1 MKKGYVATFFRQS
14 FENVVSPDPIV
25 RKITLS
31 TFINTFGNGLFM
43 TTGIIYF
50 SLVVGLGAQKV
61 ALAFS
66 LSGALSLLLSVPS
79 GHFADR
85 YPPRLIASTALV
97 GMGFCAFAL
106 IFIQNWWLLL
116 IALSLDSIFE
126 VFGQNARMAMIARI
140 GEGEERVRIR
150 AYTRAVTNL
159 GIAFGTVI
167 AGFALAINTPF
178 AYKSMI
184 ALNSITF
191 FLAAV
196 AYLRVPN
203 VKPSLTNREKF
214 DWAIL
219 KDYRYI
225 SAMLLSGVMSMHF
238 ILQNIAI
245 PVWVVKETNAPRWW
259 VSVIMFVNTIAVVL
273 FQVRMSKG
281 AANAEIGAKQFKKAG
296 FYIAAACLFYGAA
309 KGLNPYAASAVLII
323 AMLIH
328 VVGELLASTGSWS
341 IAFEMAN
348 QDRQGAYQ
356 GLWRMGF
363 GGMNVIGPSL
373 VIFFA
378 IGLGQI
384 GWVIMAFIFIITGL
398 LMNQV
403 IAKVK

>member
-116 IALSLDSIFE
+116 TALSLDSIFE

-178 AYKSMI
+178 AYKFMI
-184 ALNSITF
+184 ALNSVTF

-203 VKPSLTNREKF
+203 VKPSLSNREKF

>member
-31 TFINTFGNGLFM
+31 TFINTFGDGLFM

-85 YPPRLIASTALV
+85 YPPRLIASIALV

-116 IALSLDSIFE
+116 IALSLDSIIE

-184 ALNSITF
+184 ALNSVTF

-214 DWAIL
+214 DWTIL

-238 ILQNIAI
+238 ILQNVAI

>member
-116 IALSLDSIFE
+116 TALSLDSIFE

-178 AYKSMI
+178 AYKFMI
-184 ALNSITF
+184 ALNSVTF

-398 LMNQV
+398 LMNRV
-403 IAKVK
+403 ITKVK

>member
-1 MKKGYVATFFRQS
+1 VKKGYVATFFRQS

-116 IALSLDSIFE
+116 TALSLDSIFE

-178 AYKSMI
+178 AYKFMI
-184 ALNSITF
+184 ALNSVTF

-214 DWAIL
+214 DWTIL

-273 FQVRMSKG
+273 FQVKMSKG

>member
-31 TFINTFGNGLFM
+31 TFINTFGDGLFM

-184 ALNSITF
+184 ALNSVTF

-214 DWAIL
+214 DWTIL

-238 ILQNIAI
+238 ILQNVAI

>member
-1 MKKGYVATFFRQS
+1 VKKGYVATFFRQS

-116 IALSLDSIFE
+116 TALSLDSIFE

-178 AYKSMI
+178 AYKFMI
-184 ALNSITF
+184 ALNSVTF

-214 DWAIL
+214 DWTIL

-238 ILQNIAI
+238 ILQNVAI

>member
-1 MKKGYVATFFRQS
+1 VKKGYVATFFRQS

-116 IALSLDSIFE
+116 TALSLDSIFE

-184 ALNSITF
+184 ALNSVTF

-214 DWAIL
+214 DWTIL

>member
-1 MKKGYVATFFRQS
+1 VKKGYVATFFRQS

-184 ALNSITF
+184 ALNSVTF

-203 VKPSLTNREKF
+203 IKPSLTNREKF
-214 DWAIL
+214 DWTIL

-238 ILQNIAI
+238 ILQNVAI

>member
-116 IALSLDSIFE
+116 TALSLDSIFE

-178 AYKSMI
+178 AYKFMI
-184 ALNSITF
+184 ALNSVTF

-203 VKPSLTNREKF
+203 VRPSLTNREKF
-214 DWAIL
+214 DWTIL

>member
-1 MKKGYVATFFRQS
+1 VGQLAIKTFLKQS

-116 IALSLDSIFE
+116 AALSLDSIFE

-178 AYKSMI
+178 AYKFMI
-184 ALNSITF
+184 ALNSVTF

-341 IAFEMAN
+341 IAFEIAN

>member
-184 ALNSITF
+184 ALNSVTF

-214 DWAIL
+214 DWTIL

>member
-1 MKKGYVATFFRQS
+1 MTQTNLRKFLKQN
-14 FENVVSPDPIV
+14 FENVISPDPIV

-116 IALSLDSIFE
+116 TALSLDSIFE

-178 AYKSMI
+178 AYKFMI
-184 ALNSITF
+184 ALNSVTF

-214 DWAIL
+214 DWTIL

>member
-116 IALSLDSIFE
+116 TALSLDSIFE

-178 AYKSMI
+178 AYKFMI
-184 ALNSITF
+184 ALNSVTF

-403 IAKVK
+403 IARVK

>member
-1 MKKGYVATFFRQS
+1 VKKGYVATFFRQS

-116 IALSLDSIFE
+116 TALSLDSIFE

-178 AYKSMI
+178 AYKFMI
-184 ALNSITF
+184 ALNSVTF

-403 IAKVK
+403 IARVK

>member
-116 IALSLDSIFE
+116 TALSLDSIFE

-184 ALNSITF
+184 ALNSVTF

-203 VKPSLTNREKF
+203 VRPSLTNREKF
-214 DWAIL
+214 DWTIL

>member
-1 MKKGYVATFFRQS
+1 VKKGYVATFFRQS

-116 IALSLDSIFE
+116 TALSLDSIFE

-178 AYKSMI
+178 AYKFMI
-184 ALNSITF
+184 ALNSVTF

>member
-116 IALSLDSIFE
+116 TALSLDSIFE

>member
-1 MKKGYVATFFRQS
+1 VKKGYVATFFRQS

-50 SLVVGLGAQKV
+50 SLVVGLGAQRV

-116 IALSLDSIFE
+116 TALSLDSIFE

-184 ALNSITF
+184 ALNSVTF

-203 VKPSLTNREKF
+203 IKPSLTNREKF
-214 DWAIL
+214 DWTIL

>member
-214 DWAIL
+214 DWTIL

-238 ILQNIAI
+238 ILQNVAI

>member
-116 IALSLDSIFE
+116 TALSLDSIFE

-178 AYKSMI
+178 AYKFMI
-184 ALNSITF
+184 ALNSVTF

-238 ILQNIAI
+238 ILQNVAI

>member
-1 MKKGYVATFFRQS
+1 VKKGYVATFFRQS

-116 IALSLDSIFE
+116 TALSLDSIFE

-178 AYKSMI
+178 AYKFMI
-184 ALNSITF
+184 ALNSVTF

-214 DWAIL
+214 DWTIL

>member
-85 YPPRLIASTALV
+85 YPPRIIASTALV

-116 IALSLDSIFE
+116 TALSLDSIFE

-178 AYKSMI
+178 AYKFMI
-184 ALNSITF
+184 ALNSVTF

-273 FQVRMSKG
+273 FQVKMSKG

>member
-116 IALSLDSIFE
+116 TALSLDSIFE

-178 AYKSMI
+178 AYKFMI
-184 ALNSITF
+184 ALNSVTF

-214 DWAIL
+214 DWTIL

-273 FQVRMSKG
+273 FQVKMSKG

-398 LMNQV
+398 LMNRV
-403 IAKVK
+403 ITKVK

>member
-31 TFINTFGNGLFM
+31 TFINTFGDGLFM

-184 ALNSITF
+184 ALNSVTF

-214 DWAIL
+214 DWRIL

-238 ILQNIAI
+238 ILQNVAI

>member
-1 MKKGYVATFFRQS
+1 
-14 FENVVSPDPIV
+14 
-25 RKITLS
+25 
-31 TFINTFGNGLFM
+31 M

-116 IALSLDSIFE
+116 TALSLDSIFE

-184 ALNSITF
+184 ALNSVTF

-214 DWAIL
+214 DWTIL

>member
-1 MKKGYVATFFRQS
+1 VTQTNLRKFLKQN
-14 FENVVSPDPIV
+14 FENVISPDPIV

-116 IALSLDSIFE
+116 TALSLDSIFE

-178 AYKSMI
+178 AYKFMI
-184 ALNSITF
+184 ALNSVTF

-214 DWAIL
+214 DWTIL

>member
-116 IALSLDSIFE
+116 TALSLDSIFE

-178 AYKSMI
+178 AYKFMI
-184 ALNSITF
+184 ALNSVTF

-203 VKPSLTNREKF
+203 VRPSLTNREKF

-225 SAMLLSGVMSMHF
+225 AAMLLSGVMSMHF

>member
-1 MKKGYVATFFRQS
+1 MKKGHVATFFRQS

-116 IALSLDSIFE
+116 TALSLDSIFE

-178 AYKSMI
+178 AYKFMI
-184 ALNSITF
+184 ALNSVTF

-214 DWAIL
+214 DWTIL

>member
-31 TFINTFGNGLFM
+31 TFIDTFGNGLFM

-184 ALNSITF
+184 ALNSVTF

-214 DWAIL
+214 DWTIL

-238 ILQNIAI
+238 ILQNVAI

>member
-116 IALSLDSIFE
+116 TALSLDSIFE

-178 AYKSMI
+178 AYKFMI
-184 ALNSITF
+184 ALNSVTF

-214 DWAIL
+214 DWTIL

-273 FQVRMSKG
+273 FQVKMSKG

>member
-1 MKKGYVATFFRQS
+1 MGQLAIKTFLKQS

-116 IALSLDSIFE
+116 AALSLDSIFE

-178 AYKSMI
+178 AYKFMI
-184 ALNSITF
+184 ALNSVTF

-214 DWAIL
+214 DWTIL

>member
-1 MKKGYVATFFRQS
+1 VTQTNLRKFLKQN
-14 FENVVSPDPIV
+14 FENVISPDPIV

-116 IALSLDSIFE
+116 TALSLDSIFE

-159 GIAFGTVI
+159 GIAFGTAI

-184 ALNSITF
+184 ALNSVTF

-214 DWAIL
+214 DWTIL

>member
-1 MKKGYVATFFRQS
+1 VGQLAIKTFLKQS

-116 IALSLDSIFE
+116 AALSLDSIFE

-178 AYKSMI
+178 AYKFMI
-184 ALNSITF
+184 ALNSVTF

>member
-31 TFINTFGNGLFM
+31 TFIDTFGNGLFM

-85 YPPRLIASTALV
+85 YPPRLIASIALV

-184 ALNSITF
+184 ALNSVTF

-214 DWAIL
+214 DWTIL

-238 ILQNIAI
+238 ILQNVAI

-348 QDRQGAYQ
+348 QNRQGAYQ

>member
-116 IALSLDSIFE
+116 TALSLDSIFE

-184 ALNSITF
+184 ALNSVTF

-214 DWAIL
+214 DWTIL

>member
-116 IALSLDSIFE
+116 TALSLDSIFE

-178 AYKSMI
+178 AYKFMI
-184 ALNSITF
+184 ALNSVTF

-214 DWAIL
+214 DWTIL

-398 LMNQV
+398 LMNRV
-403 IAKVK
+403 ITKVK

>member
-31 TFINTFGNGLFM
+31 TFIDTFGNGLFM

-184 ALNSITF
+184 ALNSVTF

-214 DWAIL
+214 DWTIL

-238 ILQNIAI
+238 ILQNVAI

-348 QDRQGAYQ
+348 QNRQGAYQ

>member
-1 MKKGYVATFFRQS
+1 VKKDYVATFFRQS

-116 IALSLDSIFE
+116 TALSLDSIFE

-178 AYKSMI
+178 AYKFMI
-184 ALNSITF
+184 ALNSVTF

-214 DWAIL
+214 DWTIL

-398 LMNQV
+398 LMNRV
-403 IAKVK
+403 ITKVK

>member
-1 MKKGYVATFFRQS
+1 VKKGYVATFFRQS

-116 IALSLDSIFE
+116 TALSLDSIFE

-178 AYKSMI
+178 AYKFMI
-184 ALNSITF
+184 ALNSVTF

-214 DWAIL
+214 DWTIL

-398 LMNQV
+398 LMNRV
-403 IAKVK
+403 ITKVK